1 MWNEETSLMETEC
14 VVVRGNEG
22 EKSGEMLITGNIYD
36 ECVLGT

>member
-1 MWNEETSLMETEC
+1 MKKPVSWKQSVWWLAGT
-14 VVVRGNEG
+14 EG